1 MPGFFDAMKRI
12 AQGKPVFDQNDELGG
27 FAAEDGTSAQPH
39 HNQPEHQSLIHKG
52 SDRTFPVV
60 YVKHTN
66 VHMNGPNMQVYCRI
80 LNTWP
85 EPVELDKIRILDKT
99 HELDAPLRPNEER
112 EFLVYNGPRLRNKIT
127 HAQLDYKTHHE
138 RDYFEAIH
146 DVTFMYHN
154 EDRSYSVD
162 EVKLRLPIRDIYG

>member
-12 AQGKPVFDQNDELGG
+12 AQGKPVFDANDQPNAPAISGAPVAG
-27 FAAEDGTSAQPH
+27 HSAGEQH
-39 HNQPEHQSLIHKG
+39 ESLIRKG

-66 VHMNGPNMQVYCRI
+66 VHMNGPTMQVYCRI

-85 EPVELDKIRILDKT
+85 EPIELDKIRILDRT

-112 EFLVYNGPRLRNKIT
+112 EFLVYNGPRPRNKIT

-146 DVTFMYHN
+146 DVTFRYHD